1 MILIVCTV
9 IKSHK
14 LQQFAVNPIVPPRY
28 LTEDDHIADRVNLEY
43 ETWEV
48 QDQMLLVWLQSTL
61 SKSVLSRVLG
71 SNYSYQVWDEIHEY
85 FSLHIKSRVRQLRS
99 TMHAVS
105 LDGKSIEEYL
115 CKIKATL
122 MN

>member
-61 SKSVLSRVLG
+61 P
-71 SNYSYQVWDEIHEY
+71 
-85 FSLHIKSRVRQLRS
+85 
-99 TMHAVS
+99 
-105 LDGKSIEEYL
+105 
-115 CKIKATL
+115 
-122 MN
+122 